1 MTYGDDDNADR
12 QNLCQHYWT
21 FCNGGEYNHCI
32 RKNHYKGGAGRLK
45 KQTYLK
51 GSLILMI
58 SAAAAKLL
66 GALFKIPLTN
76 ILGGVG
82 MSYFSC
88 AYSIFMPVYALIV
101 TGISS
106 AVAAMTAKSAAL
118 GLYRNAKK
126 IRSTA
131 LMIFS
136 AAGIP
141 GSMLMIL
148 LAKPFSIYSVNTPD
162 AAAAV
167 AMIAP
172 AVFFGCITA
181 SLRGYYEGMSN
192 MYPTAVS
199 QVIEGLVKVFSGLWL
214 CGYVTENADAVLNYF
229 PGITDIRAI
238 AAAAGILGVT
248 LSSVGATIYLGIMQ
262 LFVHNENGR
271 DHTVMS
277 RKAISR
283 ELIRTALPIGT
294 SAVVTNLTAL
304 IDMWTV
310 IGCLGFFGASMS
322 VPESISPDEFPQF
335 VYGSFAGIAL
345 TVFNLVP
352 SVTNMLGKGALTC
365 AASAKERGDNIELRR
380 STMQSLL
387 IAAVISVPAASG
399 LAALSPE
406 ILGFLFP
413 RQSDEVS
420 VCVNALRLLMPG
432 MICLC
437 ISFPL
442 FSMLQAVGKP
452 SMPLKI
458 MLIGTA
464 AKLLGN
470 LGLIPVMGV
479 NGAAV
484 STSLC
489 YVLILALSLRA
500 YRKASGVVID
510 KAPFFKVVYSGAMC
524 GISTY
529 LVSSTMSRAGVG
541 GLTRV
546 ASAVVCGGSV
556 YILVMI
562 VIFGREALH
571 KNKSPKRA

>member
-1 MTYGDDDNADR
+1 MA
-12 QNLCQHYWT
+12 
-21 FCNGGEYNHCI
+21 
-32 RKNHYKGGAGRLK
+32 
-45 KQTYLK
+45 
-51 GSLILMI
+51 

-76 ILGGVG
+76 LLGGVG

-141 GSMLMIL
+141 GSLLMLI
-148 LAKPFSIYSVNTPD
+148 LAKPFSAYSVNSPD
-162 AAAAV
+162 AALAV

-181 SLRGYYEGMSN
+181 CLRGYYEGMSN

-199 QVIEGLVKVFSGLWL
+199 QVIEGLVKVFAGLWL
-214 CGYVTENADAVLNYF
+214 CGYVTENADTVLRYF
-229 PGITDIRAI
+229 PGISDIRAI

-248 LSSVGATIYLGIMQ
+248 LSSVGAVAYLGVMQ
-262 LFVHNENGR
+262 LFMRGEKGGESA
-271 DHTVMS
+271 VMS
-277 RKAISR
+277 RRAISR
-283 ELIRTALPIGT
+283 ELIRTALPVGA

-310 IGCLGFFGASMS
+310 IGCLGFFGASMT
-322 VPESISPDEFPQF
+322 VPEGVSREELPQF

-365 AASAKERGDNIELRR
+365 AASAKERGDKAGLKR
-380 STMQSLL
+380 STMQALL
-387 IAAVISVPAASG
+387 TAAVISVPAAMG

-413 RQSDEVS
+413 RQSDEVA

-432 MICLC
+432 MVCLC

-442 FSMLQAVGKP
+442 FSMLQAVGRA

-470 LGLIPVMGV
+470 LGLIPLIGV
-479 NGAAV
+479 NGAAA

-500 YRKASGVVID
+500 YGKATGVEID
-510 KAPFFKVVYSGAMC
+510 KAPFFKVIYSGAMC
-524 GISTY
+524 GASAY
-529 LVSSTMSRAGVG
+529 LVSSAMGRAGVG

-546 ASAVVCGGSV
+546 ASAVICGGAA
-556 YILVMI
+556 YILVLLI
-562 VIFGREALH
+562 VFGGEAFR
-571 KNKSPKRA
+571 KKRSPKKA